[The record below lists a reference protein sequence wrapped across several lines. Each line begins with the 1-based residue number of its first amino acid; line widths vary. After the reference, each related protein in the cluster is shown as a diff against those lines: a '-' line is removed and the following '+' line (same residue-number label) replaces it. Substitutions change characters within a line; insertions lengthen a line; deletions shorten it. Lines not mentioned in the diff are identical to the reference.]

1 MTTNGCF
8 IQSRDKQEARHHI
21 SQQKLLKVAM
31 WLCLVLTLKMEI
43 LVVVLTIVAWDTVV
57 GASKKLGG
65 VWRMATIF
73 YELL

>member
-8 IQSRDKQEARHHI
+8 IQSRDKQGARLHI

-31 WLCLVLTLKMEI
+31 WLCLVVTLKMEI

-57 GASKKLGG
+57 GASK
-65 VWRMATIF
+65 
-73 YELL
+73 